1 MCCFF
6 ISYIIS
12 SYFLKPVIPI
22 IQIQLQIILIA
33 AVGFLITKKGFF
45 SVKARQDMTNVVIYV
60 ILPCNIFYSFVKS
73 LSVDVL
79 KQCLIV
85 FIIGMSVQVLYLIL
99 NPILYRRFPKERR
112 VVMQYATICN
122 NAGFMGLPVIESVFG
137 ATGVLYGS
145 IVLIPIRL
153 FMWTFGL
160 SLFTKSDSKQAFKR
174 LATHPCIW
182 AVILGFAYL
191 FSPWKLPTFITDA
204 VNVLGSCTTPLAML
218 IVGSILSEVNFKT
231 VFEKAAF
238 YYSALRLIAI
248 PAVIFTVL
256 KLIGTDPIVT
266 GVSVLSSAMPAALI
280 TAMLAQKYGR
290 DAAFASKVI
299 FVSTLFSLVTLP
311 AIAWVL
317 TSGII

>member
-1 MCCFF
+1 M
-6 ISYIIS
+6 
-12 SYFLKPVIPI
+12 IPI
-22 IQIQLQIILIA
+22 IQIQLEIILLA
-33 AVGFLITKKGFF
+33 AVGFLITKKGIF
-45 SVKARQDMTNVVIYV
+45 SVKTRQDMTDVIIYV
-60 ILPCNIFYSFVKS
+60 ILPCNIFHSFEQS
-73 LSVDVL
+73 LSMDVL
-79 KQCLIV
+79 RQCLIV
-85 FIIGMSVQVLYLIL
+85 FIIAMCVQMLYLVL
-99 NPILYRRFPKERR
+99 NPILYRRFPMERR

-153 FMWTFGL
+153 FMWTIGL

-182 AVILGFAYL
+182 AVILGFAYMFL
-191 FSPWKLPTFITDA
+191 PWKLPVFLSSAI
-204 VNVLGSCTTPLAML
+204 NILGQCTMPLAML

-238 YYSALRLIAI
+238 YYTALRLIVI
-248 PAVIFTVL
+248 PAVIFIALT
-256 KLIGTDPIVT
+256 LIGTDPIVR
-266 GVSVLSSAMPAALI
+266 GVSVLSAAMPAALI

-311 AIAWVL
+311 AVAWVL
-317 TSGII
+317 TSGVI

>member
-1 MCCFF
+1 M
-6 ISYIIS
+6 
-12 SYFLKPVIPI
+12 IPI
-22 IQIQLQIILIA
+22 IQIQLEIILLA
-33 AVGFLITKKGFF
+33 AVGFLITKKGIF
-45 SVKARQDMTNVVIYV
+45 SVKTRQDMTDVIIYV
-60 ILPCNIFYSFVKS
+60 ILPCNIFHSFEES
-73 LSVDVL
+73 LSMDVL
-79 KQCLIV
+79 RQCLIV
-85 FIIGMSVQVLYLIL
+85 FIIAMCVQLLYLVL
-99 NPILYRRFPKERR
+99 NPILYRRFPMERR

-153 FMWTFGL
+153 FMWTIGL

-182 AVILGFAYL
+182 AVILGFAYMFL
-191 FSPWKLPTFITDA
+191 PWKLPVFLSSAI
-204 VNVLGSCTTPLAML
+204 NILGQCTMPLAML

-238 YYSALRLIAI
+238 YYTALRLIAI
-248 PAVIFTVL
+248 PAVIFIALT
-256 KLIGTDPIVT
+256 LIGTDPIVR
-266 GVSVLSSAMPAALI
+266 GVSVLSAAMPAALI

-311 AIAWVL
+311 AVAWVL
-317 TSGII
+317 TSGVI

>member
-1 MCCFF
+1 M
-6 ISYIIS
+6 
-12 SYFLKPVIPI
+12 IPI
-22 IQIQLQIILIA
+22 IQIQLEIILLA
-33 AVGFLITKKGFF
+33 AVGFLITKKGIF
-45 SVKARQDMTNVVIYV
+45 SVKTRQDMTDVIIYV
-60 ILPCNIFYSFVKS
+60 ILPCNIFHSFEQS
-73 LSVDVL
+73 LSMDVL
-79 KQCLIV
+79 RQCLIV
-85 FIIGMSVQVLYLIL
+85 FIIAMCVQLLYLVL
-99 NPILYRRFPKERR
+99 NPILYRRFPMERR

-153 FMWTFGL
+153 FMWTIGL

-182 AVILGFAYL
+182 AVILGFAYMFL
-191 FSPWKLPTFITDA
+191 PWKLPVFLSSAI
-204 VNVLGSCTTPLAML
+204 NILGQCTMPLAML

-238 YYSALRLIAI
+238 YYTALRLIVI
-248 PAVIFTVL
+248 PAVIFIALT
-256 KLIGTDPIVT
+256 LIGTDPIVR
-266 GVSVLSSAMPAALI
+266 GVSVLSAAMPAALI

-311 AIAWVL
+311 AVAWVL
-317 TSGII
+317 TSGVI